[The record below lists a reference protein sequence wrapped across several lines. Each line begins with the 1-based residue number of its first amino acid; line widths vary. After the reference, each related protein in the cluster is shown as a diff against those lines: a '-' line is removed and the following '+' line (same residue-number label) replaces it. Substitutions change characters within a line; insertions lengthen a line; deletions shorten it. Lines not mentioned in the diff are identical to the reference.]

1 MRFIYLHLFV
11 CKLGGGEVRN
21 MRNMG
26 LSKTYISF
34 VAFVSFFLF
43 LFCRKYCSFY
53 LNEFSFDGIT
63 RV

>member
-26 LSKTYISF
+26 LSKTYIF
-34 VAFVSFFLF
+34 HLLLLF
-43 LFCRKYCSFY
+43 LFF
-53 LNEFSFDGIT
+53 FSYFVENT
-63 RV
+63 AVST